1 MNAKVNI
8 CGIDT
13 NNLPTLSHAK
23 TIELF
28 QKMHNGDERAREELL
43 YANLKLVLSILKRFN
58 KDSYNMDDLFQQGV
72 IGLLKAIDNFDLSYN
87 LKLSTYA
94 VPLIL
99 GEIKRHTRDDFLVR
113 VSRGTKDLAY
123 KIIKFQEDY
132 LSIHGTYPDYEI
144 ISNEFNI
151 PEYRIRE
158 VLDSLQKPV
167 SINEPIF
174 DDGGDTI
181 YLEDQIKDNKDYLK
195 DKDGLISLKK
205 ALSYVKTREK
215 KILLERYIY
224 GKTQVEIANNLGI
237 SQAQVSRLEK
247 GAIKTLK
254 RVLK

>member
-1 MNAKVNI
+1 MNTKVKI

-13 NNLPTLSHAK
+13 NTLPTLTH
-23 TIELF
+23 EEMVLLF
-28 QKMHNGDERAREELL
+28 KKMHDGDPRAREELL
-43 YANLKLVLSILKRFN
+43 YGNLKLVLSILKRFN
-58 KDSYNMDDLFQQGV
+58 SDAYNMDDLFQQGV

-99 GEIKRHTRDDFLVR
+99 GEIKRHTRDDFLLR
-113 VSRGTKDLAY
+113 ISRGTKDLAY

-132 LSIHGTYPDYEI
+132 LCLHGTYPDYHL
-144 ISNEFNI
+144 ISKHFDI

-158 VLDSLQKPV
+158 VLDCLQKPV

-174 DDGGDTI
+174 DDGGDVI

-205 ALSYVKTREK
+205 ALNHIKSRER
-215 KILLERYIY
+215 KILLERFIY
-224 GKTQVEIANNLGI
+224 GKTQVEIAKSLKI